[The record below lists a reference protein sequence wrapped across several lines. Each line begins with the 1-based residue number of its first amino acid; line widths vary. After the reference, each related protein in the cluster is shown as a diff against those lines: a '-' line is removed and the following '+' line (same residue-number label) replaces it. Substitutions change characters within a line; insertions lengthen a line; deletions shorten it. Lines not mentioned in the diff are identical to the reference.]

1 MPRET
6 NQARSLAKEMN
17 DMMRD
22 LGQSDK
28 HINTTKETLP
38 VVLETMNT
46 IPEEQAKHTK
56 LSEEID
62 SSVNKLNQQIE
73 LARDLANRIKVGVSF
88 SPSTYLELRNP
99 KNIEDLVISTKFSGY
114 FKTKKENGFL
124 FYIGNPNGTNL
135 PKTKTVSIRYYLI
148 DHIIF

>member
-1 MPRET
+1 M
-6 NQARSLAKEMN
+6 K
-17 DMMRD
+17 RD
-22 LGQSDK
+22 LAQTAK
-28 HINTTKETLP
+28 HISTTNETLP
-38 VVLETMNT
+38 VVLENMKI
-46 IPEEQAKHTK
+46 IPETQTTNTK
-56 LSEEID
+56 ISNDIE

-135 PKTKTVSIRYYLI
+135 PKTTTVSIHLT
-148 DHIIF
+148 

>member
-1 MPRET
+1 M
-6 NQARSLAKEMN
+6 K
-17 DMMRD
+17 RD
-22 LGQSDK
+22 LVQTAK
-28 HINTTKETLP
+28 HITATNETLP
-38 VVLETMNT
+38 VVLDTMQS
-46 IPEEQAKHTK
+46 IPEAQAINSQ
-56 LSEEID
+56 LSTEIQ
-62 SSVNKLNQQIE
+62 SNVNKLNQQIE

-135 PKTKTVSIRYYLI
+135 PKTKTVSAKTILEMYN
-148 DHIIF
+148 